1 MICSLFIK
9 EVNMYTL
16 ITVVIVLAI
25 VVYSLKKNNE
35 VESDPVV
42 VEPTVEAEPVVEV
55 EPVVEPVKKKRK
67 PRKKKF
73 FGLL

>member
-1 MICSLFIK
+1 
-9 EVNMYTL
+9 MYTL

-25 VVYSLKKNNE
+25 VVYSLKINNE
-35 VESDPVV
+35 VESDSVIV
-42 VEPTVEAEPVVEV
+42 EEPTVEPVA

-73 FGLL
+73 FGLI